1 MIITSSTRVFGS
13 GSNPRKANI
22 EKQIRRLE
30 AKMAKLL
37 EKLTNKEDSS
47 SQNVSADLA
56 QASVVLHRQATGSQ
70 GAGGDASSGNA
81 DSATNAASSSAAG
94 GQDTG
99 QILRNLGTSFSS
111 GGGQEA
117 SFELEEDPEEI
128 LKQIQ
133 LIQMQIAMLRQ
144 QLGDDAMTVLSGMD
158 EGNEDAETVF
168 GEAAAKLQA
177 AVAAAEL
184 PSAEVANGHVDGY
197 A

>member
-13 GSNPRKANI
+13 GGNPRKANI

-37 EKLTNKEDSS
+37 EKLTNKGESS
-47 SQNVSADLA
+47 SQSASTDLA
-56 QASVVLHRQATGSQ
+56 QASVVLNQQTIGSQ
-70 GAGGDASSGNA
+70 GAGADASSGNA
-81 DSATNAASSSAAG
+81 GSATGAASAAG
-94 GQDTG
+94 ASGQDMG
-99 QILRNLGTSFSS
+99 QILRDLAASFSS

-128 LKQIQ
+128 LKQVQ

-144 QLGDDAMTVLSGMD
+144 QLGDDAMSILSGMD
-158 EGNEDAETVF
+158 EGGEDAETVF

-177 AVAAAEL
+177 AVAASEL

-197 A
+197 V